1 MEEKGDMRSKTD
13 LANRF
18 GETLRKN
25 LDQGAPDGGTG
36 IDRKGTACRMS
47 S

>member
-1 MEEKGDMRSKTD
+1 MRSKTD